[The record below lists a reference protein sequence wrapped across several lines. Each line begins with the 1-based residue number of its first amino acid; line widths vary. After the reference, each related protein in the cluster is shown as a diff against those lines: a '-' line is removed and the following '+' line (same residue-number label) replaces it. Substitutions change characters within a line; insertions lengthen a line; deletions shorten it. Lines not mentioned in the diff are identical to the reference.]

1 MTEISS
7 MIITHAK
14 ASISDIEGAW
24 HGTVEALLHVLHS
37 HELVQECVVLMTC
50 NRVEVYVVSPKGSKV
65 LFEYMQKMGV
75 PDRIIEFNDHEE
87 SLIHLMRVACGLE
100 SMIVGED
107 QILGQI
113 KELYHDARVAGVT
126 GKVLD
131 TAFEKAIHVGKRV
144 RSETRINK
152 GSVSIGSAAVDLA
165 EAELGTLQGKTVVV
179 IGAGAMGSL
188 VAHALAHKD
197 VSAVYVANR
206 TFDRGEALAK
216 ELGGTAIPYDKK
228 DNYIASSD
236 VVISATSAP
245 HPVLTAEIMRQI
257 MEDRD
262 DCNNRDDPGECHDL
276 LMIDI
281 ANPRDIEEL
290 VADLPGV
297 RLHNID
303 GLKAI
308 SDGNLRKRMQ
318 ETKKVE
324 QIIEDEYALLT
335 LQYKRQKADKV
346 IASLY
351 SQIEELRIRE
361 RERAINRLSA
371 KHTLGD
377 FERGVLDDLTHAI
390 TNKVLAEPTKTLRD
404 AAADDDADFLAVTAA
419 LFHLDV
425 DAE

>member
-14 ASISDIEGAW
+14 ASIEDIESAW

-65 LFEYMQKMGV
+65 LFEYVKKMGV

-107 QILGQI
+107 QILGQV
-113 KELYHDARVAGVT
+113 KELYHIAREAGVT

-131 TAFEKAIHVGKRV
+131 TAYEKVIHVGKRV
-144 RSETRINK
+144 RAETRINK

-165 EAELGTLQGKTVVV
+165 EAELGTLHEKTVVV

-206 TFDRGEALAK
+206 TFDRGEALAR
-216 ELGGTAIPYDKK
+216 ELNGIAVPYDEKNK
-228 DNYIASSD
+228 YIASSD

-245 HPVLTAEIMRQI
+245 HPVLTAEIMRPI
-257 MEDRD
+257 MEDRNGHD
-262 DCNNRDDPGECHDL
+262 GRCHDL

-281 ANPRDIEEL
+281 ANPRDIEDS

-297 RLHNID
+297 KLYNID

-308 SDGNLRKRMQ
+308 SDSNLHKRMQ
-318 ETKKVE
+318 EIEKVE
-324 QIIEDEYALLT
+324 KIIEDEYDLLT
-335 LQYKRQKADKV
+335 IQYKRQQADKV
-346 IASLY
+346 ISSLY
-351 SQIEELRIRE
+351 SQVEDLRIRE

-377 FERGVLDDLTHAI
+377 FERSVLDDLTHAI

-404 AAADDDADFLAVTAA
+404 AAAEDDIDFLATTAA
-419 LFHLDV
+419 LFRLD
-425 DAE
+425 AK

>member
-14 ASISDIEGAW
+14 ASISDIESAW

-65 LFEYMQKMGV
+65 LFEYMKKMGV

-87 SLIHLMRVACGLE
+87 SITHLMRVACGLE

-113 KELYHDARVAGVT
+113 KELYHDARAAGVT

-197 VSAVYVANR
+197 VSVVYVANR
-206 TFDRGEALAK
+206 TFDRGEALAR
-216 ELGGTAIPYDKK
+216 ELGGIAIPYGEK

-245 HPVLTAEIMRQI
+245 HPVLTVEIMRQI
-257 MEDRD
+257 LEDRD
-262 DCNNRDDPGECHDL
+262 GCNDCNDPDGECHDL

-281 ANPRDIEEL
+281 ANPRDIDDA
-290 VADLPGV
+290 VVDLPGV

-308 SDGNLRKRMQ
+308 SDGNLHKRMQ

-324 QIIEDEYALLT
+324 QIIEDEYALLI

-346 IASLY
+346 ISSLY

-404 AAADDDADFLAVTAA
+404 AAAEDDIDFLAATAA
-419 LFHLDV
+419 LFRLD
-425 DAE
+425 AK

>member
-14 ASISDIEGAW
+14 ASIEDIEGAW
-24 HGTVEALLHVLHS
+24 HGAVKDLLHVLHS
-37 HELVQECVVLMTC
+37 HELVHECVVLMTC

-65 LFEYMQKMGV
+65 LFEYVKKMGV

-107 QILGQI
+107 QILGQV
-113 KELYHDARVAGVT
+113 KELYHTAREAGVT

-131 TAFEKAIHVGKRV
+131 TAYEKAIHVGKRV

-206 TFDRGEALAK
+206 TFDRGEALAR
-216 ELGGTAIPYDKK
+216 ELDGIAVPYDEK
-228 DNYIASSD
+228 NRYIASSD

-245 HPVLTAEIMRQI
+245 HPVLTAEIMRPI
-257 MEDRD
+257 MEDRNSHD
-262 DCNNRDDPGECHDL
+262 GRCHDL

-281 ANPRDIEEL
+281 ANPRDIEDS

-297 RLHNID
+297 KLYNID

-308 SDGNLRKRMQ
+308 SDSNLHKRMQ
-318 ETKKVE
+318 EIEKVE
-324 QIIEDEYALLT
+324 KIIEDEYDLLT
-335 LQYKRQKADKV
+335 IQYKRQQADKV
-346 IASLY
+346 ISSLY
-351 SQIEELRIRE
+351 SQVEDLRIRE

-377 FERGVLDDLTHAI
+377 FERSVLDDLTHAI

-404 AAADDDADFLAVTAA
+404 AAAEDDIDFLATTAA
-419 LFHLDV
+419 LFGLD
-425 DAE
+425 AK

>member
-14 ASISDIEGAW
+14 ASISDIEGTW
-24 HGTVEALLHVLHS
+24 HGTVESLLHVLHS
-37 HELVQECVVLMTC
+37 HELVHECVVLMTC

-65 LFEYMQKMGV
+65 LFEYMKKMGV

-113 KELYHDARVAGVT
+113 KELYHDARAAGVT

-131 TAFEKAIHVGKRV
+131 TAFEKVIHVGKRV

-206 TFDRGEALAK
+206 TFDRGEALAR
-216 ELGGTAIPYDKK
+216 ELGGIAIPYDEK
-228 DNYIASSD
+228 DRYIASSD

-245 HPVLTAEIMRQI
+245 HPVLTEEIMRQI
-257 MEDRD
+257 MEDRND
-262 DCNNRDDPGECHDL
+262 RNDPDCGCHDL

-281 ANPRDIEEL
+281 ANPRDIEDS

-308 SDGNLRKRMQ
+308 SDGNLHKRMQ

-346 IASLY
+346 ISSLY

-377 FERGVLDDLTHAI
+377 FERSVLDDLTHAI

-404 AAADDDADFLAVTAA
+404 AAAEDDIDFLAATAA
-419 LFHLDV
+419 LFRLD
-425 DAE
+425 AK

>member
-14 ASISDIEGAW
+14 ASIEDIESAW
-24 HGTVEALLHVLHS
+24 HGAVEDLLHVLHS
-37 HELVQECVVLMTC
+37 HELVHECVVLMTC

-65 LFEYMQKMGV
+65 LFEYVKKMGV

-107 QILGQI
+107 QILGQV
-113 KELYHDARVAGVT
+113 KELYHTAREAGVT

-131 TAFEKAIHVGKRV
+131 TAYEKVIHVGKRV
-144 RSETRINK
+144 RAETRINK

-206 TFDRGEALAK
+206 TFDRGEALAR
-216 ELGGTAIPYDKK
+216 ELDGIAVPYDEK
-228 DNYIASSD
+228 NRYIASSD

-245 HPVLTAEIMRQI
+245 HPVLTAEIMRPI
-257 MEDRD
+257 LKDRSD
-262 DCNNRDDPGECHDL
+262 HGDRCHDL

-281 ANPRDIEEL
+281 ANPRDIEDP

-297 RLHNID
+297 KLYNID

-308 SDGNLRKRMQ
+308 SDSNLHKRMQ
-318 ETKKVE
+318 EIEKVE
-324 QIIEDEYALLT
+324 KIIEDEYDLLT
-335 LQYKRQKADKV
+335 IQYKRQQADKV
-346 IASLY
+346 ISSLY
-351 SQIEELRIRE
+351 SQIEDLRIRE
-361 RERAINRLSA
+361 REHAIKRLSA

-377 FERGVLDDLTHAI
+377 FERSVLDDLTHAI

-404 AAADDDADFLAVTAA
+404 AAAEDDIDFLATTAA
-419 LFHLDV
+419 LFRLD
-425 DAE
+425 AK